1 MTTIKYISDHSK
13 HRFELVHEHK
23 KQPNLIFINKKS
35 ILKVILEQ
43 QQYISL
49 E

>member
-35 ILKVILEQ
+35 ILKVVLEQ
-43 QQYISL
+43 QQCISL